1 MDPTLTRAAAHKV
14 FGDLYRKTRPPDL
27 QEKVD
32 RVIQATSDVFVR
44 IQRIEELDADHARGK
59 KGVETAAKRPQG
71 RSPGAAPA
79 ARPARKPE
87 RKAGILDALLG
98 GGDIGV
104 WGKETETLTTG
115 FLGRNLKLSK
125 KSEDIFTALNEEI
138 VVAAIKCFRTATRV
152 GWQVWEP
159 ATYNVVVTAYQ
170 FFNEFVNAASI
181 LKRNERP
188 ETLAQETAIMQKMY
202 GALVQYPNYKRVLG
216 ESFVKLVLDS
226 KEMAGYTDLLKLAV
240 NHIVN
245 LEARNPTLKN
255 TILAFHALSRKQIVS
270 WQDVMQELG
279 VGKPVLNRYRAPE
292 AIMQQIDGAIKKHET
307 QIDLRIGEIQ
317 EIENLKRS
325 FFDYDSAGKVKTEFL
340 NKIVYEVLRRIY
352 NEKVLNE
359 GTLKQHKT
367 EPPRLLFVILK
378 DFDISSLY
386 LLEGSFHIK
395 DPSGQAEMIL
405 FKQGLWRTTID
416 EFNAVLRE
424 VEMFYKKNKNLT
436 FNFQNLIEIMKSGH
450 GDEEMKKFL
459 ALVGRA
465 NRLFKLLVTN
475 FRIIWDNHQLARK
488 DQSQASQEKLAR
500 TKTIPIEAFVVG
512 KRYLP
517 FYEHEIVSN
526 NRWHGLSI
534 EAVVGQITRN
544 LYNYLFIF
552 RDDELLGH
560 LSSISR
566 LQSDIDLHIAALKK
580 LGIERAGGEGA
591 PGPKSD

>member
-14 FGDLYRKTRPPDL
+14 FGDLYRKSRPPEL

-59 KGVETAAKRPQG
+59 KGVETARKPQG
-71 RSPGAAPA
+71 KSQGAPA
-79 ARPARKPE
+79 GQRPAQKKPE

-125 KSEDIFTALNEEI
+125 KSEDIFNTLNEEV
-138 VVAAIKCFRTATRV
+138 VVAAIKCFRFATRV

-170 FFNEFVNAASI
+170 FFNEFVNAAPT

-188 ETLAQETAIMQKMY
+188 EMLAQETAVMQKMY
-202 GALVQYPNYKRVLG
+202 GALIQYPNYKKILG
-216 ESFVKLVLDS
+216 ESFVKLILDS
-226 KEMAGYTDLLKLAV
+226 KDMAGVTDLLKLAV

-245 LEARNPTLKN
+245 LESKNPTLKN

-270 WQDVMQELG
+270 WQDVMQELA
-279 VGKPVLNRYRAPE
+279 VGKPVLTRYRAPE
-292 AIMQQIDGAIKKHET
+292 AIMQQIDSAIKKHET
-307 QIDLRIGEIQ
+307 QIDLRLGEIQ
-317 EIENLKRS
+317 EIENLKAT
-325 FFDYDSAGKVKTEFL
+325 FFEYDSAGKVKTEFL

-352 NEKVLNE
+352 NEKALNE
-359 GTLKQHKT
+359 GTLKQHKV

-395 DPSGQAEMIL
+395 DTAGQAEMIL

-424 VEMFYKKNKNLT
+424 VEAFYRKNKNLT

-465 NRLFKLLVTN
+465 NRLLKMLVTN
-475 FRIIWDNHQLARK
+475 FRIIWENHQLARK

-517 FYEHEIVSN
+517 FFDHEIVSN
-526 NRWHGLSI
+526 NRWHGQTV

-560 LSSISR
+560 LSSINR
-566 LQSDIDLHIAALKK
+566 LQSDIELHIAALKK
-580 LGIERAGGEGA
+580 LGIEREGGPA
-591 PGPKSD
+591 PKSD